1 MIPLRSALLCGP
13 HVDKSPYPKLARYP
27 GGCLIAYLTVPLY
40 NSGSPAKHTMS
51 LLVIATALCYAAA
64 LGGYAVFLS
73 TSNKNAGR
81 LASVLV
87 AGGLLLHYLALLERS
102 RWEHNVP
109 YNDLY
114 GSLSLF
120 AWLLAATYLGLEV
133 FHRQRSVGALVM
145 PVVLIVFGLS
155 VARTP
160 AAPVTLPA
168 GGPLLA
174 LHITLNV
181 LGYAAFALSFVL
193 SVIYLIQNRLLRHHR
208 LRSLVWRFPALE
220 VLDRMSRSSVA
231 IGLVSLVVGVGFGLM
246 WFNRLQGTY
255 WTGDPK
261 EIITLVILAVYAGY
275 LWLGRSATWRGA
287 RASVLCV
294 VNFLVV
300 LFSYSVVNLYLS
312 GFHRFF

>member
-1 MIPLRSALLCGP
+1 
-13 HVDKSPYPKLARYP
+13 
-27 GGCLIAYLTVPLY
+27 
-40 NSGSPAKHTMS
+40 MS

-64 LGGYAVFLS
+64 LGGYAGFLA
-73 TSNKNAGR
+73 TSQRNLGR
-81 LASVLV
+81 AASLLV
-87 AGGLLLHYLALLERS
+87 VGGLVLHYLALLERS

-120 AWLLAATYLGLEV
+120 AWLLAFTYLVLEV
-133 FHRQRSVGALVM
+133 IHRDRSVGALVM
-145 PVVLIVFGLS
+145 PVVLIVFALS
-155 VARTP
+155 ESVTP

-168 GGPLLA
+168 QGPLLA

-193 SVIYLIQNRLLRHHR
+193 SLVYLIQNRLLRHHR
-208 LRSLVWRFPALE
+208 FNRIVWRFPALE
-220 VLDRMSRSSVA
+220 VLERMSRSSVA
-231 IGLVSLVVGVGFGLM
+231 IGLVSLVFGVGFGLM
-246 WFNRLQGTY
+246 WYNRLQGTY

-275 LWLGRSATWRGA
+275 LWLGRSSAWRGA

>member
-1 MIPLRSALLCGP
+1 
-13 HVDKSPYPKLARYP
+13 
-27 GGCLIAYLTVPLY
+27 
-40 NSGSPAKHTMS
+40 MS

-64 LGGYAVFLS
+64 FGGYAGFLA
-73 TSNKNAGR
+73 TSRRELGR
-81 LASVLV
+81 VATVLV
-87 AGGLLLHYLALLERS
+87 VGGLVLHYLALLERS
-102 RWEHNVP
+102 RWENNVP

-133 FHRQRSVGALVM
+133 FHRERSVGALVM
-145 PVVLIVFGLS
+145 PVVLIVFALS
-155 VARTP
+155 ETRTL
-160 AAPVTLPA
+160 AAPVSVPA
-168 GGPLLA
+168 RGPLLA

-208 LRSLVWRFPALE
+208 LKTIVWRFPALE
-220 VLDRMSRSSVA
+220 VLERMSRSSVA
-231 IGLVSLVVGVGFGLM
+231 VGLVSLVVGVGFGVL

-261 EIITLVILAVYAGY
+261 EVITLVILAVYAGY
-275 LWLGRSATWRGA
+275 LWLGRSSAWRGA

-312 GFHRFF
+312 DFHRFF